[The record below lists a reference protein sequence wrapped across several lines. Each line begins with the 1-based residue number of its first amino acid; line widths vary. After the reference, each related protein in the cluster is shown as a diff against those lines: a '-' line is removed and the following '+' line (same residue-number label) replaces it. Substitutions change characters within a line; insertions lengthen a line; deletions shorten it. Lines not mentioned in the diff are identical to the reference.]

1 MCIQNY
7 EILSGDSL
15 VALWQNNE
23 LTVYNEKLLPLF
35 LKNVSN
41 ADMWLE
47 RRAIDSH
54 RANSRLLKKA
64 LRMKEKSDVATAIR
78 ANGATITDN
87 YWIREPGS
95 RLKYSDVSFD
105 ENYFRKLTSKSA
117 AKLALNGSSSSFN
130 YVARCSDSPA
140 AELTNTGSFE
150 KCWKNID
157 GKWWLFKSANNNEQ
171 FSEVFISK
179 LCAEIGI
186 KCAVYEKGTGYV
198 KSLDFTEGKV
208 NFEPAFAFMGEEE
221 DYGKVIEK
229 LEEICPKAIPDYIRL
244 IFLDALVFNPD
255 RHTANFGLL
264 RNKKTGAFIGL
275 APCFD
280 YNMALISRGYPTGKS
295 KSDLLITL
303 FRDLIK
309 ENPQYKKYVPKVTE
323 EAIDNAL
330 SATGMRVNS
339 EAIRQFINN
348 RYNIITA

>member
-1 MCIQNY
+1 MCIKNY
-7 EILSGDSL
+7 EILSGDTL
-15 VALWQNNE
+15 VALWQDNK

-35 LKNVSN
+35 LKNISN

-47 RRAIDSH
+47 KRAVDSH

-64 LRMKEKSDVATAIR
+64 LRMKEKDDIATVIQ
-78 ANGATITDN
+78 ANGATVTDN

-95 RLKYSDVSFD
+95 KLKYADVSFD
-105 ENYFRKLTSKSA
+105 DNYFRKLTAKSA

-130 YVARCSDSPA
+130 YVARCSASPA

-157 GKWWLFKSANNNEQ
+157 GKWWLFKSANKNEL

-179 LCAEIGI
+179 LCADIGI
-186 KCAVYEKGTGYV
+186 NCAVYEKAGGYV

-221 DYGKVIEK
+221 DYGKTIEK
-229 LEEICPKAIPDYIRL
+229 LKEICPKAVPDYIRL

-264 RNKKTGAFIGL
+264 RNKKTGKYTGL

-280 YNMALISRGYPTGKS
+280 HNMALISRGYPTGRS
-295 KSDLLITL
+295 KKDLLITL
-303 FRDLIK
+303 FKDVI
-309 ENPQYKKYVPKVTE
+309 EANPQYKRYIPKITE
-323 EAIDNAL
+323 EVIDKAL
-330 SATGMRVNS
+330 AETGMKVKSDTVKQYILERYS
-339 EAIRQFINN
+339 YING
-348 RYNIITA
+348 